1 MWAIGDRSLLDHLAA
16 IDHRDIVADIADDAE
31 IVADK
36 KVGEA
41 EVGSSRIRNSRLT
54 ATARPM
60 PMGCRCPPEKSYGI
74 GVAFKLKPDVT
85 RSVPIR
91 FKVFADKAVG
101 SGATFR

>member
-1 MWAIGDRSLLDHLAA
+1 
-16 IDHRDIVADIADDAE
+16 
-31 IVADK
+31 
-36 KVGEA
+36 
-41 EVGSSRIRNSRLT
+41 
-54 ATARPM
+54 M

-74 GVAFKLKPDVT
+74 WVAFKLKPDVT